1 MIQSIRAKIIL
12 TFAALVVLNLTASF
26 WAIYNVYTMGTTV
39 GTIVR
44 ENYRSVVA
52 TENIVKS
59 LERKESF
66 LQFAA
71 DAETAIDE
79 GRDSVYQDSKELL
92 LYWVDQAVIGLALP
106 AHAGLRDSLQSAYRD
121 YARQT
126 DDVYE
131 AVRQGEYQE
140 ARRLFSRDL
149 RPASQT
155 MRNICFRLFE
165 VNQEA
170 MTSAESRTHSL
181 ANQTAFGTLIA
192 SIIAL
197 SLSVLAAA
205 WLMKSVITPAE
216 ELTETV
222 RRIGRG
228 RLDLK
233 IDVHSNDEI
242 GQLSREFNKMT
253 ERLHQFEQMNIERI
267 LSEKRKSDAIVESIS
282 DGLIVT
288 DARLAL
294 LHLNRVARELF
305 SVAKSDSEGKDLTAV
320 INDDRV
326 VSLLTDYASTGR
338 EAPSLPRPLPFQ
350 RGEAVLYYRPRLSR
364 IHDTD
369 GNVFGVLLV
378 LQDVTQFEELDRM
391 KSDFIA
397 TLSHEF
403 RTPVT
408 SISMSVDILGR
419 EILGTLNNRQKELV
433 ESAKED
439 SQRLAKL
446 ARELLQLSRLEA
458 GRVELREELLDV
470 GGLVRAAVRSLQVQ
484 FTEKGVRLETDVE
497 EGLPS
502 LVADEQQLSS
512 VITNLASNALKYTD
526 PGGTVTVRARHDRDS
541 ITIAVEDTGQG
552 IPREHLDDIFDKFV
566 QVKRSA
572 ESTPGSVG
580 LGLAIAKEVVELYGG
595 KIWAE
600 SELGRGSVFTFR
612 LPVHRTAPR
621 ASEERPA

>member
-1 MIQSIRAKIIL
+1 VIQSIRAKIIL
-12 TFAALVVLNLTASF
+12 TFAALVVLNLAAGF

-66 LQFAA
+66 LRFAA
-71 DAETAIDE
+71 DAETDAD
-79 GRDSVYQDSKELL
+79 GSRDSIYQESKELL
-92 LYWVDQAVIGLALP
+92 LYWVDQAVIGLNLP
-106 AHAGLRDSLQSAYRD
+106 SQFELRDSLQSAYRE

-126 DDVYE
+126 DEVY
-131 AVRQGEYQE
+131 AAIKDGAHDE
-140 ARRLFSRDL
+140 ARRRFAADL
-149 RPASQT
+149 RTASET
-155 MRNICFRLFE
+155 MRSICYRLFE

-192 SIIAL
+192 SVIAL
-197 SLSVLAAA
+197 ALSVLATG

-222 RRIGRG
+222 KRIGRG

-233 IDVHSNDEI
+233 IDVHSDDEI

-253 ERLHQFEQMNIERI
+253 ERLHQFEQMNIDRI
-267 LSEKRKSDAIVESIS
+267 LAEKRKSEAIVESIS

-288 DARLAL
+288 DARLAVI
-294 LHLNRVARELF
+294 HLNRVARDLF
-305 SVAKSDSEGKDLTAV
+305 GVAQPDPEGKALPNV
-320 INDDRV
+320 IKDARI
-326 VSLLTDYASTGR
+326 VSLLTDYAVTGQ
-338 EAPSLPRPLPFQ
+338 APAQRQKPLSVDS
-350 RGEAVLYYRPRLSR
+350 GDTVLYYRPRVSR
-364 IHDTD
+364 IHDAE
-369 GNVFGVLLV
+369 GNVFGLLLV

-419 EILGTLNNRQKELV
+419 EILGALNDRQKELV
-433 ESAKED
+433 ESAKQD

-458 GRVELREELLDV
+458 GRVELREEHLDI

-484 FTEKGVRLETDVE
+484 FQDKGVLLETDIE

-502 LVADEQQLSS
+502 LVGDEQQISS
-512 VITNLASNALKYTD
+512 VITNLASNALRFTG
-526 PGGTVTVRARHDRDS
+526 PGGTVTVRTRQDRDS
-541 ITIAVEDTGQG
+541 LVIAVEDTGQG
-552 IPREHLDDIFDKFV
+552 IPRTHLDDIFDKFV

-600 SELGRGSVFTFR
+600 SELGHGSTFTVR
-612 LPVHRTAPR
+612 LPVHSAHTP
-621 ASEERPA
+621 SPEESLS

>member
-1 MIQSIRAKIIL
+1 MIQTIRAKIIL
-12 TFAALVVLNLTASF
+12 TFAALVVLNLAAGF
-26 WAIYNVYTMGTTV
+26 WAIYNVYTMGTTA

-71 DAETAIDE
+71 DTEAEVDE
-79 GRDSVYQDSKELL
+79 SRDSVYRDSKELL
-92 LYWVDQAVIGLALP
+92 LYWVDQAVIGLNLP
-106 AHAGLRDSLQSAYRD
+106 SQAGLRDSLQSAYRE
-121 YARQT
+121 YSRQA
-126 DDVYE
+126 DEVYE
-131 AVRQGEYQE
+131 SIKGGAYLG
-140 ARRLFSRDL
+140 ARRQFSGEL

-170 MTSAESRTHSL
+170 MTTAESRTHSL

-192 SIIAL
+192 SVIAL
-197 SLSVLAAA
+197 TLSVLAAA

-222 RRIGRG
+222 KQIGRG

-267 LSEKRKSDAIVESIS
+267 LSEKRKSEAIVQSIS
-282 DGLIVT
+282 DGLVVT
-288 DARLAL
+288 DALL
-294 LHLNRVARELF
+294 GVLHLNRVARDLF
-305 SVAKSDSEGKDLTAV
+305 GVAGAEPEGKALSAV
-320 INDDRV
+320 IKDGRI
-326 VSLLTDYASTGR
+326 VSLLTDYAATGQGP
-338 EAPSLPRPLPFQ
+338 AQPQKPLSFQ
-350 RGEAVLYYRPRLSR
+350 SGEMVLYFRPRVSR
-364 IHDTD
+364 IHDAE
-369 GNVFGVLLV
+369 GNVFGLLLV

-408 SISMSVDILGR
+408 SINMSVDILGR
-419 EILGTLNNRQKELV
+419 EILGALNDRQKELV

-458 GRVELREELLDV
+458 GRVELRDEHLDIGSV
-470 GGLVRAAVRSLQVQ
+470 VRSAVRSLQLQ
-484 FTEKGVRLETDVE
+484 FQDKGVLLETDVE

-512 VITNLASNALKYTD
+512 VITNLASNALKFTGA
-526 PGGTVTVRARHDRDS
+526 GGTVTVRARRDRDT

-566 QVKRSA
+566 QVKRSS

-600 SELGRGSVFTFR
+600 SEPGRGSTFTFR
-612 LPVHRTAPR
+612 LPVRSRKRTHP
-621 ASEERPA
+621 EETSR